1 MAIMKMC
8 NYCGKVRIAAEEKY
22 CSKCKEIVNSNTRD
36 RYKKYNKQRYND
48 PEQYKYIKF
57 YNSKL
62 WKTVSKDTATRHLG
76 LCLVCLYEDITG
88 KKIEGTK
95 YKDCIHHIVE
105 LKDDYD
111 KRADKANLI
120 SLCNYHHKII
130 HDEYIKGLTNKK
142 VMQQK
147 LMAILIWFEKN
158 FNILYKRINTETK

>member
-158 FNILYKRINTETK
+158 FNILHKRIITGSK